1 MLEIIDFCLASV
13 YNMMMNSI
21 QQAISNVLPKYKRA
35 AKGWLSFNAVCCTHN
50 GETSDTRN
58 RGGMLFTAE
67 GGASYHC
74 FNCGFKT
81 TWRPGLHFGYKMR
94 KLMSWMGM
102 DEGTVQRIVLDAMRE
117 LDTEIVQ
124 QEQAR
129 SEIKFD
135 PRELPSGTTVR
146 EWMDGGLDDPDLMDA
161 IEYVKSRGFSVDDF
175 PWHWSHEDGFR
186 RRIILPFTW
195 RGKTVGY
202 TARSIDT
209 DSKMKYIN
217 SVDSNYVFN
226 LDAQKRDSK
235 FALVVEGP
243 LDAIAVGGVAVLTNE
258 VSDSKAE
265 IIDTLGREII
275 VVPDRDKSGKKLVD
289 AALEYGWS
297 VAFPEWEPDIKDC
310 ADSMR
315 RYGKLY
321 TLRTILSTKQDS
333 KLKIQLMRR
342 EHGV

>member
-1 MLEIIDFCLASV
+1 V
-13 YNMMMNSI
+13 YNDVMNGI
-21 QQAISNVLPKYKRA
+21 QTAISNVLPRHKRA

-50 GETSDTRN
+50 GETPDTRN

-94 KLMSWMGM
+94 RLMGWMGM

-135 PRELPSGTTVR
+135 PRELPAGTTIR
-146 EWMDGGLDDPDLMDA
+146 EWLDGGLDDPDLMDA
-161 IEYVKSRGFSVDDF
+161 VEYIKSRGFSIDDH

-195 RGKTVGY
+195 RGNTVGY
-202 TARSIDT
+202 TARSIDSN
-209 DSKMKYIN
+209 SKMKYIN
-217 SVDSNYVFN
+217 SVDSDYVFN
-226 LDAQKRDSK
+226 MDAQRRDSK
-235 FALVVEGP
+235 FALAMEGP

-258 VSDSKAE
+258 VSERKAE
-265 IIDTLGREII
+265 MIDTLGREII

-297 VAFPEWEPDIKDC
+297 VAFPEWESGIKDC

-342 EHGV
+342 EYGV